1 MTCKGSGGKKKKY
14 MYYHCDNCKLYY
26 REDLIEDCLI
36 EYILQLVE
44 YDFHVNK
51 YFYPLLAEKK
61 NTQIDKYDE
70 EITYLK
76 EEISG
81 KDKIINKLQAEK
93 EKIKGELQKFKNFW
107 HSLMSRF
114 QNKIVFD
121 KDEQYK
127 YVSEDLH
134 KAGVFT
140 DDDFDIATNAYRKVK
155 SKEEKDK
162 TQEKSDRWKII
173 RE

>member
-1 MTCKGSGGKKKKY
+1 MIRIISKKIKMNKEIRSRIEWDCNFVNKVPMIKERKFKNCRTYKSCLCRTAYISKKKKY

-76 EEISG
+76 EE
-81 KDKIINKLQAEK
+81 KDKK
-93 EKIKGELQKFKNFW
+93 
-107 HSLMSRF
+107 
-114 QNKIVFD
+114 
-121 KDEQYK
+121 
-127 YVSEDLH
+127 
-134 KAGVFT
+134 
-140 DDDFDIATNAYRKVK
+140 
-155 SKEEKDK
+155 
-162 TQEKSDRWKII
+162 QEKSDRWKIN
-173 RE
+173 RKL